1 MCAHSPE
8 SQLCPGLYPKQHG
21 QQGKGGDSIHLF
33 LSHGMPPAVLH
44 SALGSPAQDRQ
55 GPVGASAEE
64 ATKLIKGIE
73 NLSYEERLSKQC
85 FFILEKKRLWGDLTV
100 VFQNLKGAYKKNG
113 EWFFTRAASNR
124 TRVPLKG
131 GVSLE

>member
-1 MCAHSPE
+1 M
-8 SQLCPGLYPKQHG
+8 L
-21 QQGKGGDSIHLF
+21 HL
-33 LSHGMPPAVLH
+33 
-44 SALGSPAQDRQ
+44 ALGSPAQDRQ

-85 FFILEKKRLWGDLTV
+85 FFILENKRLWGDLTV

-113 EWFFTRAASNR
+113 E
-124 TRVPLKG
+124 
-131 GVSLE
+131 